1 MATVDIRD
9 IYEMLDT
16 MHGRRGWHWWPDGDP
31 FEVIVGCIL
40 VQNTMWTN
48 VERALA
54 RLREADALTP
64 AAMSALKPDE
74 LEILVQPSGQFRQ
87 KARKLRAFLAL
98 VDARGGLEPLL
109 VIPPPELR
117 VALLAT
123 WGIGEE
129 TADAIVLYASRQA
142 TVVIDAY
149 AQRFFSRQHR
159 RVVRHRQIDGRWI
172 LRVVAGHD
180 PQHSARTLENVNR
193 RKHPS
198 LDLGVE
204 FGRIE
209 EIWDRKANTDAL
221 HIAIEHRRVVR
232 HRQID
237 GRWILRV
244 CLLYTSPSPRD

>member
-149 AQRFFSRQHR
+149 AQRFFSRLGLGPTHTTKYGEWQ
-159 RVVRHRQIDGRWI
+159 RWFAATFPKSPHEGESP
-172 LRVVAGHD
+172 RD
-180 PQHSARTLENVNR
+180 YYARFHALTTMHC
-193 RKHPS
+193 KHLCLKTRPRCG
-198 LDLGVE
+198 DCA
-204 FGRIE
+204 F
-209 EIWDRKANTDAL
+209 
-221 HIAIEHRRVVR
+221 HP
-232 HRQID
+232 
-237 GRWILRV
+237 V
-244 CLLYTSPSPRD
+244 CPGSPSPHAPIEP